1 MKKLKELVITAS
13 NQQISQKNRHE
24 AFGELLIRF
33 QDAAFEW
40 AYAILDHP
48 EMAQDAVQEGFVVA
62 YQRLDQLRQP
72 FAFPGW
78 LKQIIVS
85 QCHRLVRGKKVAT
98 SPIESTT
105 HLVAREPE
113 PSVLLEN
120 LELQQN
126 VLRAIQALPE
136 HEQVVTQMFY
146 LNEYSQKEIA
156 KRLQVPLTTVKK
168 RLQYARQNLKVI
180 LVTMLDT
187 LAPQSPTPVPVPIPI
202 PVSRQQPSSWP
213 EQQF

>member
-1 MKKLKELVITAS
+1 MKKLKDLVITAG
-13 NQQISQKNRHE
+13 NQQLNKKKRHE
-24 AFGELLIRF
+24 AFSELVRRF

-40 AYAILDHP
+40 AFAVLDDA

-62 YQRLDQLRQP
+62 YQSLSQLRQP

-78 LKQIIVS
+78 LKQIVVS

-98 SPIESTT
+98 SPIEATAHLAT
-105 HLVAREPE
+105 HDLELSVAM
-113 PSVLLEN
+113 EN

-146 LNEYSQKEIA
+146 LNGYSQKEIA
-156 KRLQVPLTTVKK
+156 KSLEVPITTVKK
-168 RLQYARQNLKVI
+168 RLQYARRNLKGI

-187 LAPQSPTPVPVPIPI
+187 LAPQPTPVPIPI
-202 PVSRQQPSSWP
+202 PIPTSRQRPLSWH
-213 EQQF
+213 EQQNQ